1 MEKWMLRSYLV
12 NTGKGKKKSGVNY
25 FFSTPFCLC
34 VWCVYDAR
42 ARVVY
47 VHIYIYNTTHTTHV
61 HIRTHIRTL
70 CVFLEHKNGPQRN

>member
-1 MEKWMLRSYLV
+1 MEKWVLRSYLV

-47 VHIYIYNTTHTTHV
+47 VHIYIYIILHTHT
-61 HIRTHIRTL
+61 RTHTHAHSHIVRVFRT
-70 CVFLEHKNGPQRN
+70 

>member
-1 MEKWMLRSYLV
+1 MLRSYLV
-12 NTGKGKKKSGVNY
+12 NTGKGKKKSDVNY

-47 VHIYIYNTTHTTHV
+47 VHIYIY
-61 HIRTHIRTL
+61 IYI
-70 CVFLEHKNGPQRN
+70 

>member
-12 NTGKGKKKSGVNY
+12 NTGKGKKKSDVNY

-34 VWCVYDAR
+34 VWCVYNAR

-47 VHIYIYNTTHTTHV
+47 VHIYIYMYMY
-61 HIRTHIRTL
+61 I
-70 CVFLEHKNGPQRN
+70 